1 MRRNI
6 FQVLTLYLCNYFP
19 LSLKIIELGPLF
31 PKILR
36 GHPNDFGPP
45 QWSPFKNPLQKVV
58 RIIHFKFCFQ
68 DKRWHWW
75 CEQKMYIKYVKK
87 NCLLISCEQKIRI
100 EGPGIVRHFFFT
112 YLIYI
117 FWSHR
122 QRHLL
127 SWKHNLQNV
136 LEFSWK
142 FSHYILGSAKT
153 CAKGP
158 SNRWR
163 LLSLFTLDGWP
174 FDTFCSRTRFTF
186 FVHKKL
192 IDKFFSRTRGNFSHN
207 QKLPPW

>member
-1 MRRNI
+1 M
-6 FQVLTLYLCNYFP
+6 TD
-19 LSLKIIELGPLF
+19 
-31 PKILR
+31 PKI
-36 GHPNDFGPP
+36 
-45 QWSPFKNPLQKVV
+45 FK
-58 RIIHFKFCFQ
+58 
-68 DKRWHWW
+68 WW
-75 CEQKMYIKYVKK
+75 CDQKMYIKNVKK
-87 NCLLISCEQKIRI
+87 
-100 EGPGIVRHFFFT
+100 IVYQFLVNKKYVSKVLVLFDIFFFT

-127 SWKHNLQNV
+127 SWKQNLQNV

>member
-1 MRRNI
+1 M
-6 FQVLTLYLCNYFP
+6 FP
-19 LSLKIIELGPLF
+19 YNLSKHFNFVKIHCKKVQGSFLIYIV
-31 PKILR
+31 PKLSR
-36 GHPNDFGPP
+36 F
-45 QWSPFKNPLQKVV
+45 
-58 RIIHFKFCFQ
+58 FQ
-68 DKRWHWW
+68 DILQVVFPRQEMALVMWSKNVYQI
-75 CEQKMYIKYVKK
+75 CEK
-87 NCLLISCEQKIRI
+87 NCLSISCEQKIRI

-127 SWKHNLQNV
+127 SWKQNLQNV

-153 CAKGP
+153 CARGP

-174 FDTFCSRTRFTF
+174 FDTFWSRTRFTF

>member
-1 MRRNI
+1 MLFVLNSCWLCENFWPNWPCWQAQNNFNHNLVLHQNCII
-6 FQVLTLYLCNYFP
+6 FIKNYYR
-19 LSLKIIELGPLF
+19 L
-31 PKILR
+31 
-36 GHPNDFGPP
+36 
-45 QWSPFKNPLQKVV
+45 
-58 RIIHFKFCFQ
+58 
-68 DKRWHWW
+68 W
-75 CEQKMYIKYVKK
+75 CDQKMYIKYVKK
-87 NCLLISCEQKIRI
+87 NCLSISCEQKIRI

-127 SWKHNLQNV
+127 SWKQNLQNV

-142 FSHYILGSAKT
+142 FSHYILDSAKT

-174 FDTFCSRTRFTF
+174 FDTFWSRTRFTF

-192 IDKFFSRTRGNFSHN
+192 IDKFFSRTRGNFFPN